1 MLTEAEIN
9 AIREEAENYAAIMIW
24 TNKSGE
30 DDQLFYEYISRESYI
45 AALTKERE
53 RAKQQPPTVKEEQT
67 TTDVKQV
74 AKEMA
79 CKFMAWYVDDPNEEV
94 TKALMELP
102 VDNLIEDVYD
112 YWLIK
117 YFNPETIVSTVPNKT
132 NK

>member
-1 MLTEAEIN
+1 MGNNTEQPCKTPLEDLRNEALRHYEEASSAIHHWSSFVEN
-9 AIREEAENYAAIMIW
+9 AIKTYNPE
-24 TNKSGE
+24 SG
-30 DDQLFYEYISRESYI
+30 Q
-45 AALTKERE
+45 
-53 RAKQQPPTVKEEQT
+53 QT
-67 TTDVKQV
+67 TSDVKQA

-132 NK
+132 NKND